1 MTAADVT
8 LAVFTLFNSLRFL
21 AYLPQI
27 ATAIRDT
34 SGARAISSGTWA
46 LFLASHTSA
55 MAYAIENLGDWKMAS
70 MFLANAVGCAAILL
84 ITSWKRFGFAG
95 VAARSAELPAPPEK
109 IDVNRTSVIPA
120 GMPRESVAKSLQSM
134 LRLGSNH
141 RRTAWR

>member
-27 ATAIRDT
+27 ATAMRDT

-46 LFLASHTSA
+46 LFLASHASA

-84 ITSWKRFGFAG
+84 ITAWKRFGFAG
-95 VAARSAELPAPPEK
+95 VARSAELPAPPEK
-109 IDVNRTSVIPA
+109 IDVNRTSAIPA